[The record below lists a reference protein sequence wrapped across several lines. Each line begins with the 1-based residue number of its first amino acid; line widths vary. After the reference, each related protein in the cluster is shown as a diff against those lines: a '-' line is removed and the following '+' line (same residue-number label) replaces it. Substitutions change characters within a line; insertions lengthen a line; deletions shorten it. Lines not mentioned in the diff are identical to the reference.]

1 MRADDLDPVL
11 ALESPEPEAPH
22 WERAAYESFLIPSE
36 APNVQHAAWVATC
49 DGERI
54 GFAAA
59 RIVFEICDL
68 ESVFVAAPCRKQGI
82 GLALM
87 GAINA
92 WARQHA
98 CERIELEVR
107 ESNRRAIRFY
117 ERLGFLPEGR
127 REEYYRHPDEAAVL
141 MALELRA
148 G

>member
-1 MRADDLDPVL
+1 MRADDLDSVI

-22 WERAAYESFLIPSE
+22 WERAAYESFLLPAE
-36 APNVQHAAWVATC
+36 GPNVRHSAWVALHE
-49 DGERI
+49 GERI

-59 RIVFEICDL
+59 RIVFEVCDL
-68 ESVFVAAPCRKQGI
+68 ESVFVAASWRKQGI

-87 GAINA
+87 GAVHA
-92 WARQHA
+92 WAKHHE

-117 ERLGFLPEGR
+117 ERMGFLTEGR
-127 REEYYRHPDEAAVL
+127 REEYYRHPDEAALL
-141 MALELRA
+141 MAFELRA